1 MDNEMEDIGYEPQIR
16 DNTVRDLEMNTP
28 KKMDNSSGQIH
39 QKQFISIGYLIQRI
53 ATMLKP
59 RTQSC
64 AYLPD
69 YAGCK
74 SPTGARLRW
83 GHIRRDCV
91 DTLSYQA
98 NTPTASAAQAIM

>member
-1 MDNEMEDIGYEPQIR
+1 MEDIGYEPQIR
-16 DNTVRDLEMNTP
+16 DNTVLDLEMNTP

-74 SPTGARLRW
+74 SPAGNPGGAF
-83 GHIRRDCV
+83 IRRDCV
-91 DTLSYQA
+91 DTRSYQA